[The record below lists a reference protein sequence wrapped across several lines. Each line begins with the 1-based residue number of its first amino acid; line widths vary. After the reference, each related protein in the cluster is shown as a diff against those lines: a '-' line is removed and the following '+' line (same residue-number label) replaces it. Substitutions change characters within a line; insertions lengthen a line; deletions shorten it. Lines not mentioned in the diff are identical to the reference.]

1 MKKPTKNTHPTTIE
15 ALAKTM
21 VATTA
26 VTEKFQAVVYTLRKS
41 LGLNSSVKDKAVD
54 ANWTNQLLGLLRL
67 IEGVESA
74 KNTVEVRLAYQQ
86 RLLGLPNESRSGEL
100 FEFRENYKL
109 FLRQSARDIPRD
121 LEKFFDALQEAIE
134 QAV

>member
-1 MKKPTKNTHPTTIE
+1 MKKTLTTQSCTTLE

-21 VATTA
+21 VATTTA
-26 VTEKFQAVVYTLRKS
+26 TEKFQAMVYTLRKS
-41 LGLNSSVKDKAVD
+41 LGLNSSVKDRAVD
-54 ANWTNQLLGLLRL
+54 ANWTSQLLGLLRL

-74 KNTVEVRLAYQQ
+74 KNSAEIRLAYQQ

-121 LEKFFDALQEAIE
+121 FDKFFDALQEAIE
-134 QAV
+134 RAV

>member
-1 MKKPTKNTHPTTIE
+1 MKKPTKNTRPTTIE

>member
-1 MKKPTKNTHPTTIE
+1 
-15 ALAKTM
+15 M

>member
-1 MKKPTKNTHPTTIE
+1 MKKPTKNTRPTTIE

-41 LGLNSSVKDKAVD
+41 LGLNSSVKAKAVD

-109 FLRQSARDIPRD
+109 FLRQSARDIPWD

>member
-26 VTEKFQAVVYTLRKS
+26 ATEKFQAVVYTLRKS

>member
-1 MKKPTKNTHPTTIE
+1 MKKPTKNTRPTTIE

-41 LGLNSSVKDKAVD
+41 LGLNSSVKAKAVD

>member
-1 MKKPTKNTHPTTIE
+1 MKKPTKNTRPTTIE

-26 VTEKFQAVVYTLRKS
+26 ATEKFQAVVYTLRKS

-67 IEGVESA
+67 IEGVEST
-74 KNTVEVRLAYQQ
+74 KNSAEIRLAYQQ
-86 RLLGLPNESRSGEL
+86 RLLGSLNDTRSGEL

>member
-41 LGLNSSVKDKAVD
+41 LGLNSSVKAKAVD

>member
-26 VTEKFQAVVYTLRKS
+26 ATEKFQAVVYTLRKS

-67 IEGVESA
+67 IEGVEST
-74 KNTVEVRLAYQQ
+74 KNSAEIRLAYQQ
-86 RLLGLPNESRSGEL
+86 RLLGSPNESRSGEL

>member
-41 LGLNSSVKDKAVD
+41 LGLNASVKDKAVD